1 MYSLFN
7 CRSRQEYIELLL
19 NDLCTYYS
27 YGKFLME
34 KFVELFPLNEVKQ
47 QERLSKN
54 EIKIIYKE
62 KYFIGNFFFSFII
75 HNSNN

>member
-1 MYSLFN
+1 MFSLFN

-47 QERLSKN
+47 QLKLKLFTKTN
-54 EIKIIYKE
+54 YN
-62 KYFIGNFFFSFII
+62 FIRIFF
-75 HNSNN
+75 

>member
-34 KFVELFPLNEVKQ
+34 KLVELFPLNEVKQ

-54 EIKIIYKE
+54 EIKIIYKD
-62 KYFIGNFFFSFII
+62 KLLYRNFF
-75 HNSNN
+75 

>member
-1 MYSLFN
+1 MYSFFN

-34 KFVELFPLNEVKQ
+34 KFVELFPLNEVN
-47 QERLSKN
+47 SKRDSAKMKLKLFTKTN
-54 EIKIIYKE
+54 
-62 KYFIGNFFFSFII
+62 YFILFFFSFNI

>member
-19 NDLCTYYS
+19 NDLCAYYS

-47 QERLSKN
+47 QEN

-62 KYFIGNFFFSFII
+62 KYFIGNFFSFII

>member
-1 MYSLFN
+1 MCSLFN

-54 EIKIIYKE
+54 EIKIIYKD
-62 KYFIGNFFFSFII
+62 KLLYKNFFSFNI
-75 HNSNN
+75 HYSNN

>member
-1 MYSLFN
+1 MFSLFN

-47 QERLSKN
+47 QMKLKLFTKTN
-54 EIKIIYKE
+54 YN
-62 KYFIGNFFFSFII
+62 FIRIFF
-75 HNSNN
+75 